1 MTKLEPNYQPSED
14 CLKHRVILITGA
26 GDGIGKTLSLCAAKH
41 GATVLLLGRTIA
53 KLEHTYDEICAL
65 GAPEPAILA
74 FDLSG
79 AQEDD
84 YNILAAS
91 IEAEY
96 GRLDGLVHN
105 ASLLGRR
112 SPITNYPAET
122 WQRVM
127 QVNVNASFL
136 LSKAMLPLLEIPEH
150 SSLIFTSSSVG
161 RAARAH
167 WGAYGVS
174 KFATEGLA
182 LTLADELDGISNVRC
197 NSFNPGATRTSMRA
211 GAYPA
216 ENPAS
221 VKSAEELM
229 PWYLFLLSD
238 DSIGVSGEQLSYG

>member
-1 MTKLEPNYQPSED
+1 MTTPIPNYQPSKD
-14 CLKHRVILITGA
+14 CLKDRVILITGA
-26 GDGIGKTLSLCAAKH
+26 GDGIGKTLSITAAKH
-41 GATVLLLGRTIA
+41 GATVLLLGRTTA
-53 KLEHTYDEICAL
+53 KLANTYDEICAL

-79 AQEDD
+79 ASEDD
-84 YNILAAS
+84 YNTLAAA
-91 IEAEY
+91 IETEY

-112 SPITNYPAET
+112 SPIASYPADT

-127 QVNVNASFL
+127 QVNVNAAFL
-136 LSKAMLPLLEIPEH
+136 LSKAMLPLLEIPAH
-150 SSLIFTSSSVG
+150 SSMVFTSSSVG
-161 RAARAH
+161 RTARAH

-197 NSFNPGATRTSMRA
+197 NTFNPGATRTAMRA

-216 ENPAS
+216 ENPAA

-229 PWYLFLLSD
+229 PWYLYLLSD
-238 DSIGVSGEQLSYG
+238 DSIGVSGEQLSY

>member
-1 MTKLEPNYQPSED
+1 MTTPIPNYQASKD
-14 CLKHRVILITGA
+14 CLKDRVILITGA
-26 GDGIGKTLSLCAAKH
+26 GDGIGKTLSITAAKH
-41 GATVLLLGRTIA
+41 GATVLLLGRTTA
-53 KLEHTYDEICAL
+53 KLANTYDEICAL

-79 AQEDD
+79 ASEDD
-84 YNILAAS
+84 YNTLAAA
-91 IEAEY
+91 IETEY

-112 SPITNYPAET
+112 SPIASYPADT

-127 QVNVNASFL
+127 QVNVNAAFL
-136 LSKAMLPLLEIPEH
+136 LSKAMLPLLEIPAH
-150 SSLIFTSSSVG
+150 SSMVFTSSSVG
-161 RAARAH
+161 RTARAH

-197 NSFNPGATRTSMRA
+197 NTFNPGATRTAMRA

-216 ENPAS
+216 ENPAA

-229 PWYLFLLSD
+229 PWYLYLLSD
-238 DSIGVSGEQLSYG
+238 DSIGVSGEQLSY